1 MDCTAKTLR
10 TQSREVLIS
19 ITPNSA
25 TSVVKNSSHESRKK
39 RKNKHMTLKAIV
51 RIFVLLFLCV
61 TLEFALEPLQAQES
75 RTKIRISNSAL
86 SVTSLP
92 LLAAR
97 DWKLFQERGLNVEII
112 LMSPALT
119 VPAMISGDIDYFA
132 GVGPG
137 VVSASL
143 GGLPFRAVW
152 VSSDRVSY
160 SLVASPKFK
169 TLQELKGKKIGVT
182 GSLGAT
188 NHVSLV
194 IALEKLGMSPKDFNI
209 LALPPQEMVR
219 SLESGFLDAASLNP
233 PSLFMAQKKGFPTIL
248 DIGPLVEM
256 PGGGLTVLAKDIKAK
271 PDEVKRV
278 IRAMQ
283 SAKDAMKKSKDR
295 SVELMTR
302 ILKMDAESAAATYE
316 VFLKTLSPDGVPSR
330 AGMENLVKSIQAQG
344 RFVDKKPAFAELADD
359 RLAREVAKEL
369 GYKVP

>member
-1 MDCTAKTLR
+1 MFNVFVRLFFL
-10 TQSREVLIS
+10 LI
-19 ITPNSA
+19 
-25 TSVVKNSSHESRKK
+25 
-39 RKNKHMTLKAIV
+39 
-51 RIFVLLFLCV
+51 LCAQ
-61 TLEFALEPLQAQES
+61 LGIGIPPLHAQES
-75 RTKIRISNSAL
+75 KAKIRISNSAL

-97 DWKLFQERGLNVEII
+97 DWKLFQERGLDVEII

-119 VPAMISGDIDYFA
+119 VPAMISGEIDYFA

-160 SLVASPKFK
+160 SLVAHPKFK
-169 TLQELKGKKIGVT
+169 TLQDLKGKKIGVT

-233 PSLFMAQKKGFPTIL
+233 PSLFMAQKKGFPNIL

-256 PGGGLTVLAKDIKAK
+256 PGGGLTVLAKDIKGK

-283 SAKDAMKKSKDR
+283 GAKEIMRKSKEK
-295 SVELMTR
+295 SVELMKR
-302 ILKMDAESAAATYE
+302 ILKMDQETAASTYE
-316 VFLKTLSPDGVPSR
+316 VFLKTLSPDGIPSR

-369 GYKVP
+369 GYKVQ

>member
-1 MDCTAKTLR
+1 MISTYIMRQTLVR
-10 TQSREVLIS
+10 SLVL
-19 ITPNSA
+19 
-25 TSVVKNSSHESRKK
+25 
-39 RKNKHMTLKAIV
+39 MTLCANLGFGI
-51 RIFVLLFLCV
+51 
-61 TLEFALEPLQAQES
+61 EPIQAQES
-75 RTKIRISNSAL
+75 KTKIRISNSAL

-97 DWKLFQERGLNVEII
+97 EWRLFQERGLDVEII

-160 SLVASPKFK
+160 SLVAHPKFK
-169 TLQELKGKKIGVT
+169 TLQDLKGKKIGVT

-194 IALEKLGMSPKDFNI
+194 IALEKLAMSPKDFNI
-209 LALPPQEMVR
+209 LALPPQEMLR

-233 PSLFMAQKKGFPTIL
+233 PTLFMAQKKGFPNIL
-248 DIGPLVEM
+248 DIGALVEM

-271 PDEVKRV
+271 PEEVKRV

-283 SAKDAMKKSKDR
+283 SAKEIMRRSKEK

-302 ILKMDAESAAATYE
+302 ILKMDQETAMNTHE
-316 VFLKTLSPDGVPSR
+316 VFLKTLSPDGIPSR

-344 RFVDKKPAFAELADD
+344 RFVDKKPAFSDLADD

-369 GYKVP
+369 GYKVQ